1 MNESCQWQGSA
12 KGVLQ
17 DAEQDAVGK
26 ILRKMLRKKPAARGY
41 RLKSGTVEQGSPYMM
56 RLATGCSF

>member
-26 ILRKMLRKKPAARGY
+26 ILRKVCYKVPR
-41 RLKSGTVEQGSPYMM
+41 QGS
-56 RLATGCSF
+56 AKGASQVIEIVSV